1 MVTEEITFLP
11 LCLYSRYLNCCLCN
25 KAQSWPKFQLSTT
38 DMSET
43 HTHANVCLHTLTQNK
58 HFRDIIYNAFSWTV
72 NPLNEN
78 NHRNPT
84 VAPTTPL
91 ILSISL
97 SQSPH
102 LAYSLHTC
110 GHLSIGHG
118 RMKTACA
125 GWSDWLD
132 HVFCWQ
138 TFTAASWEGR
148 LSQSVHTKLKRLFP
162 HDLLADSLNP
172 LAEWTITCR
181 KPYRPGVSSSGKQ
194 AHGAVS

>member
-138 TFTAASWEGR
+138 T
-148 LSQSVHTKLKRLFP
+148 VHSSFVRGE
-162 HDLLADSLNP
+162 
-172 LAEWTITCR
+172 AEPECAH
-181 KPYRPGVSSSGKQ
+181 KAEKAVSSRLTSWLLESFGRVDDHMQKAVQ
-194 AHGAVS
+194 ARSLLIWKTSTRSC